1 MKTRHIYLLLH
12 RYVLASLSLYKP
24 FLALRVSMSRFPIFI
39 RAFGHATRDAAFLS
53 SMAFSRRYIWLEAE
67 ARVLLRSPLCS
78 SV

>member
-1 MKTRHIYLLLH
+1 
-12 RYVLASLSLYKP
+12 
-24 FLALRVSMSRFPIFI
+24 MSRFPIFI

>member
-1 MKTRHIYLLLH
+1 
-12 RYVLASLSLYKP
+12 
-24 FLALRVSMSRFPIFI
+24 MSRFPIFI

-67 ARVLLRSPLCS
+67 ARVLLYSPLCS